1 MNPWFPKTV
10 MQTIRIPLNIV
21 RTAGVDVSRL
31 AFVKLVFDQTSTGVV
46 YFDEI
51 QLSN

>member
-1 MNPWFPKTV
+1 MV
-10 MQTIRIPLNIV
+10 MQTIRIPLNVV
-21 RTAGVDVSRL
+21 RSAGVDVSRL
-31 AFVKLVFDQTSTGVV
+31 AFVKLAFDQTSAGMV